1 MKIALFGA
9 TGKTGALVL
18 KNLLAKSH
26 TVTALVRTP
35 AKITLSSPQLKLIQ
49 GDALVL
55 GDVEHAVDGCEAVI
69 SVLGMASLK
78 PSTVLTAA
86 MGNIAA
92 SMKTKGIKRI
102 ISLGSAGILGEMG
115 GLPGLIIGFILRN
128 ALKDH
133 RGAYDILSAS
143 SLEWT
148 VLRPVSL
155 TDGAATG
162 RYRTTEV
169 GLPKNGRSISRAD
182 VADFIVKTLEQG
194 TYIRKSPGMAD

>member
-26 TVTALVRTP
+26 TVTALVRNP

-55 GDVEHAVDGCEAVI
+55 GDVERAVDGCEAVI

-92 SMKTKGIKRI
+92 AMKTKGIKRI

-162 RYRTTEV
+162 RYRTTEA

-194 TYIRKSPGMAD
+194 SYIRQSPGMAD